1 MDLMNRPGSM
11 DTTTVPSEERAS
23 PRHDV
28 TVKSYID
35 LSSKFEF
42 NQIFRYVS
50 ALPAQQVSAY
60 ATADVRV
67 AWHPDRRFEFAV
79 TGQNLL
85 QPHHAEYG
93 GDPGPLVGIRRAVY
107 AAVTWRQ

>member
-1 MDLMNRPGSM
+1 MAGGSVLCLARYGS
-11 DTTTVPSEERAS
+11 DEQAGQSGYDDHPFRRKDPS

-28 TVKSYID
+28 NVKSFID

-42 NQIFRYVS
+42 NQVFRYVS
-50 ALPAQQVSAY
+50 ALPAQQVTAY
-60 ATADVRV
+60 ATADVRL

-79 TGQNLL
+79 TGENLL

-93 GDPGPLVGIRRAVY
+93 GDPGPLLG
-107 AAVTWRQ
+107 